1 MSRLLLTV
9 HFQGDNLVAVTC
21 YQTEKKDLFL
31 CQQCHTLL
39 ELETH
44 AQRDGLKCSDC
55 GSSLVKLDVSRKNGA
70 IDESGP
76 PPWEYVCHQCKTFF
90 REPVPHGPDEA
101 KNIKCPECGNKD
113 VERFRVCCLEGIE
126 HPFG

>member
-1 MSRLLLTV
+1 MTGCY
-9 HFQGDNLVAVTC
+9 QGANLVAVTC

-39 ELETH
+39 ELERHSMT
-44 AQRDGLKCSDC
+44 DGAKCTGC
-55 GSSLVKLDVSRKNGA
+55 GSNNVVKLNVSRKNGV

-76 PPWEYVCHQCKTFF
+76 PPWEYVCHQCNTFF
-90 REPVPHGPDEA
+90 REPVPCGPDEA

-113 VERFRVCCLEGIE
+113 VERFRVCCLEDIE